1 MTPPRVLVV
10 EDEADI
16 VMLTK
21 LFLEPD
27 GYDVSDVRSASAALE
42 AIERE
47 EPDLV
52 LLDLGLPGMDGRD
65 LLRLLAERGTLPR
78 LRVVVVSAHASQ
90 ATVESAMALGCRGY
104 VYKPFGGADL
114 RKAVAAALAE

>member
-1 MTPPRVLVV
+1 MDDEPANVRALSRVLQTAGYRHV
-10 EDEADI
+10 EATGDP
-16 VMLTK
+16 
-21 LFLEPD
+21 LELL
-27 GYDVSDVRSASAALE
+27 SLCRNQ
-42 AIERE
+42 